1 MMISH
6 RVEQGMDK
14 RGFTIVELLIVI
26 AILAT
31 LLGIATLSYNSIMDR
46 LYAEKQM
53 KEMFTDLMN
62 ARVRAMQRNRTHFVV
77 FTTSQY
83 TVYED
88 TDPAP
93 DGDGTLTVGS
103 DTMFLQK
110 NLMPKYPV
118 TTLPNATQWAA
129 ASPLQFNGKGLI
141 PTDVVAG
148 IPGTVRI
155 STPSSGEYD
164 CLIVSEIKITMGKWD
179 GATCLGK

>member
-6 RVEQGMDK
+6 RIEYGMDK

-31 LLGIATLSYNSIMDR
+31 LLGIATLSYNSVMDR

-62 ARVRAMQRNRTHFVV
+62 ARVRAMQRNRPHFVV
-77 FTTSQY
+77 FTASQY

-88 TDPAP
+88 MDPAP
-93 DGDGTLTVGS
+93 DGDGTLTVGA
-103 DTMFLQK
+103 DTMIQQK
-110 NLMPKYPV
+110 NLMPKYPL
-118 TTLPNATQWAA
+118 TWPADWTA

-141 PTDVVAG
+141 PTDVVGG
-148 IPGTVRI
+148 IPPWTVRI
-155 STPSSGEYD
+155 STPTSGEYD
-164 CLIVSEIKITMGKWD
+164 CIKVSEIKITMGKWD
-179 GATCLGK
+179 GATCLAK